1 MLAYGRLKYSGELL
15 SLLAALLIFA
25 LLPKPVCA
33 EGYHVL
39 RQWGSRGTDP
49 GEFRSPQALALD
61 ATGQVYVVDQENH
74 RVQKFTP
81 QGNFLAT
88 WGAYGTA
95 PGQFCSPLSIALDA
109 AGQVF
114 VADED
119 TARIQV
125 FTTNGA
131 FLRQWGSP
139 GDGPGQFYYE
149 PDMGGGLSGLAVDH
163 ESHVYASDT
172 YLHRV
177 QKFTSQ
183 GKFLL
188 QWGTKGEAPGQFHTP
203 RSLAVDPEGHV
214 YVADTFNYR
223 IQKFTGA
230 GKFVM
235 QWGERGYNPGRL
247 MGPWGVAVDRR
258 GQVYVSDDNAYDF
271 ITGESEDFLS
281 QLVQFTATGRFLT
294 RWGAGHEGSD
304 LFTMFAGLAVDAA
317 GNVYVADSENDRVV
331 VFAPDEAR

>member
-33 EGYHVL
+33 EDVL
-39 RQWGSRGTDP
+39 RSGSRGTDP
-49 GEFRSPQALALD
+49 ESQEASGLALD

-95 PGQFCSPLSIALDA
+95 PGQFSSPLSIALDA

-188 QWGTKGEAPGQFHTP
+188 QWGTKGEAPGQFTQP
-203 RSLAVDPEGHV
+203 AFLPGPEAILRRRHLQLPHSEV
-214 YVADTFNYR
+214 HWC
-223 IQKFTGA
+223 

-235 QWGERGYNPGRL
+235 QWGGEATTPPLDGPLGCRRGSS
-247 MGPWGVAVDRR
+247 
-258 GQVYVSDDNAYDF
+258 GQVYVSDATPMIYHR
-271 ITGESEDFLS
+271 GKARLPEP
-281 QLVQFTATGRFLT
+281 VGQFTATGRFLT
-294 RWGAGHEGSD
+294 RWAPARGSD
-304 LFTMFAGLAVDAA
+304 IFTMFAGLA
-317 GNVYVADSENDRVV
+317 R
-331 VFAPDEAR
+331 